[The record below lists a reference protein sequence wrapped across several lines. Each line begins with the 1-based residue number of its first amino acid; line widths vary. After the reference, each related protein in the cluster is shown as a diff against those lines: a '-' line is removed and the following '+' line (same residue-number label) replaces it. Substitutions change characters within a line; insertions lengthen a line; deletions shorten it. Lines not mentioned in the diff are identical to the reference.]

1 MHWYFNAQNPDK
13 IRTLRKDR
21 GNLLPVAFYARES
34 KLKRAFKVKLYV
46 MNFSYNL
53 VIMNMV

>member
-34 KLKRAFKVKLYV
+34 TLARFESKVILC
-46 MNFSYNL
+46 F
-53 VIMNMV
+53 IM